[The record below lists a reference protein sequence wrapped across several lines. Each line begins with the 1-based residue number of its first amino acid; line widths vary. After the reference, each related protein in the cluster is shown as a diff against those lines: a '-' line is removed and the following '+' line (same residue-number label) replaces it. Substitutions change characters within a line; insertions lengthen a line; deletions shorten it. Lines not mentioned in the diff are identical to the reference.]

1 MTEYEKYIVGCLL
14 HDDPEATTDIF
25 SEVTEA
31 DFSDRSAK
39 AIFCAVR
46 ELKTDGAAVDPVSV
60 HDRAKLDGIEISV
73 SFLNECV
80 NVTPTLTNAAE
91 YAKGLHEYAERM
103 RLSAHFYEISQELD
117 AGSIEIEEGVSKGRK
132 AISEVCVSSRDVV
145 TGSAALDDALKDL
158 EDRATGRKKAIS
170 SGFPSLDK
178 YFDGGFQKGGLYI
191 VGARPAQ
198 GKTTL
203 ALSMAN
209 NIALNNN
216 RVLYVS
222 MEMTRVQMTQLR
234 LQMTGRIPAQDLTN
248 IKCREVQEKLEAAT
262 TTIRQYPIDFN
273 DRSNIPVSY
282 IGRMCAARY
291 DAVIIDYLQLI
302 KPSTGKTRYEQI
314 TNISRDLKLLA
325 LEKNIPVICLSQLRR
340 NENHDVEK
348 EPRLDDL
355 RDSGS
360 IEQDADA
367 VLLLHLTDRAEAG
380 SNEPSELKVR
390 IAKNRYGEQG
400 SVVLDWYM
408 KTRIIRD
415 RKY

>member
-1 MTEYEKYIVGCLL
+1 MTEYENYIVGCLL
-14 HDDPEATTDIF
+14 RDDPEATTAIF

-31 DFSDRSAK
+31 DFSGTYSK
-39 AIFCAVR
+39 AVFRAVR

-60 HDRAKLDGIEISV
+60 YDRAKLDGIEIKKSY
-73 SFLNECV
+73 FTECV
-80 NVTPTLTNAAE
+80 NIVPTLTNAAE
-91 YAKGLHEYAERM
+91 YAKGLHEYAERK
-103 RLSAHFYEISQELD
+103 RLAGVLFDVSQEMNS
-117 AGSIEIEEGVSKGRK
+117 GSIEIEEGISKVRK

-145 TGSAALDDALKDL
+145 TGSAALEDALKDL
-158 EDRATGRKKAIS
+158 EDRASGRKKAIS

-209 NIALNNN
+209 NIAMNNN

-222 MEMTRVQMTQLR
+222 MEMTRVQMMHLR
-234 LQMTGRIPAQDLTN
+234 LQMTGRIAAQDLTN
-248 IKCREVQEKLEAAT
+248 INCKEVQEKLAMAE

-282 IGRMCAARY
+282 ISRMCAARY
-291 DAVIIDYLQLI
+291 DAVVVDYLQLI
-302 KPSTGKTRYEQI
+302 KPSIGKTRYEQI

-340 NENHDVEK
+340 NENYAVEK

-367 VLLLHLTDRAEAG
+367 VLLLHLSNRADEG
-380 SNEPSELKVR
+380 SNDPSELKIH
-390 IAKNRYGEQG
+390 IAKNRYGDQG
-400 SVVLDWYM
+400 RCALDWYM